1 MEIREAG
8 RAEIRK
14 LTQAPEAASLG
25 FPSGD
30 SLHKLRRD
38 PRILMP
44 VVVAGPEVV
53 GVAIA
58 EVHTDRGNRVGRIR
72 CLASL
77 VGEGAVD
84 GAIKAALLTWLE
96 QKFRR
101 LHADE
106 IELMGDQ
113 PAEFLAE
120 LTKAG
125 YRLEAQGPGDPVAG
139 SPPRLVKLLKPAEP
153 AQAGAGPVRA
163 RRGVVA

>member
-14 LTQAPEAASLG
+14 LVQAQEVAGLE
-25 FPSGD
+25 FPSGGAFR
-30 SLHKLRRD
+30 KLRRN
-38 PRILMP
+38 PRVLMP
-44 VVVAGPEVV
+44 VALAGAEVV

-58 EVHTDRGNRVGRIR
+58 EVHTNRGNRVGRVR

-84 GAIKAALLTWLE
+84 GAIKAALLTRLE
-96 QKFRR
+96 QQFRR

-113 PAEFLAE
+113 PAEFLVK

-125 YRLEAQGPGDPVAG
+125 YRFQEGPGDPAAG
-139 SPPRLVKLLKPAEP
+139 SHPRLVKPLKPAEP
-153 AQAGAGPVRA
+153 APAGASGPVRA